1 MRYESRFL
9 YKNGKRLF
17 SSNDIDR
24 AFSKKRKI
32 FTFSNGT
39 IRGFSNKSGKQYGT
53 VNDFKKFSIQRKTKN
68 GTVRYSTVRYEK
80 GTVTNSD
87 ALLYLILN
95 TPNSDW
101 FTFKIQ

>member
-24 AFSKKRKI
+24 AFSNKRKT
-32 FTFSNGT
+32 FTFFYGKIRAFNNKNG
-39 IRGFSNKSGKQYGT
+39 KPYGT
-53 VNDFKKFSIQRKTKN
+53 
-68 GTVRYSTVRYEK
+68 

-87 ALLYLILN
+87 ALL
-95 TPNSDW
+95 
-101 FTFKIQ
+101 